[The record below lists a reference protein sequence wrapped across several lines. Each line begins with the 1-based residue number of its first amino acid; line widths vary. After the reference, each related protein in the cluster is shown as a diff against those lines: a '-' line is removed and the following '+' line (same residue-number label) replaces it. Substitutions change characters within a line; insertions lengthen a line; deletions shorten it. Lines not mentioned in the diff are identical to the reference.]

1 MVWNSTMMH
10 PIGSSGKSIFRRK
23 KPEVRLRVKNEILN
37 ILEKTDFIGD
47 YSECIDFIVNLG
59 ILFSSVPKDE
69 PKTYLLIN
77 SEFLCNMGF
86 NSSVIKRTM
95 ERILRAS
102 PDIIAVSPF
111 SLLGLVRYK
120 GVFILNSI
128 TEIGRADLCL
138 LLNINSILFIAGRLA
153 GSRGET
159 TLRLI
164 SHLFSE
170 LLKTRPDFLERFA
183 EARLEE
189 IKQAEVEFEKNPI
202 PLVEKQ
208 AKVWEDTSVE
218 MNRMKEELI
227 RKNREI
233 EDLEAENL
241 TLAREKAAIASDYVT
256 ALQEKKELRI
266 IARQNAPVKIDG
278 EEETAR
284 TGISILSYNSTLD
297 VYTINYSEKGG
308 CGKSS
313 ITSNWKDAS
322 YNARQLGKD
331 WKIIAVYVGGNHTHN
346 QRRVLFQK
354 YMTKLEGRTLRY
366 KLRDEYTSITREV
379 LLEAIGERN
388 YIQIIDGQ
396 GVVIYLDKRLWQNL
410 SDKERN
416 EYETIAKNM
425 KQ

>member
-1 MVWNSTMMH
+1 M
-10 PIGSSGKSIFRRK
+10 
-23 KPEVRLRVKNEILN
+23 
-37 ILEKTDFIGD
+37 
-47 YSECIDFIVNLG
+47 
-59 ILFSSVPKDE
+59 
-69 PKTYLLIN
+69 
-77 SEFLCNMGF
+77 
-86 NSSVIKRTM
+86 
-95 ERILRAS
+95 
-102 PDIIAVSPF
+102 
-111 SLLGLVRYK
+111 
-120 GVFILNSI
+120 
-128 TEIGRADLCL
+128 
-138 LLNINSILFIAGRLA
+138 
-153 GSRGET
+153 
-159 TLRLI
+159 
-164 SHLFSE
+164 
-170 LLKTRPDFLERFA
+170 
-183 EARLEE
+183 
-189 IKQAEVEFEKNPI
+189 EFEKNPI

-233 EDLEAENL
+233 EDLEDENL

-256 ALQEKKELRI
+256 TLQEKKELRI